1 MRVINQSVAD
11 SVTVTLIEDD
21 EDNDG
26 TVDVTYQP
34 TICDDAEL
42 APGEATDCTFTRFV
56 GGAPGDTITDNATVT
71 MLDDDNETVIR
82 SATATVTVVDVPSSI
97 AVVKTATPDNVDEPG
112 GPVQFTVQVTNTSP
126 ADTVTLTSIEDDEN
140 NDGTVDQTYNDL
152 ASICD
157 STELAPTE
165 VATCTFS
172 HAVNGN
178 PGDTI
183 TDAVTVLGT
192 DDDVAPVSGGDT
204 ATVTVNDVPSSIAV
218 VKTATPDTVPDPGGN
233 VTFDVTVTN
242 TSLVDTVTLTLI
254 EDDETDDGTVDVTY
268 PVSICDI
275 QVLLPTEVATCTFV
289 RAVNGTA
296 GETFTDRV
304 TITGVD
310 DDAGAVSGD
319 ATATVTI
326 GPPPIGPPAQLNLV
340 STGGSQF
347 EWNPTGSA
355 TSYHLYRGDM
365 QELISTGTYA
375 QDPAE
380 VSSAAQMCWL
390 SQPQYDDDFVPE
402 AGAVVFYLV
411 TVDDG
416 LSEGDLGYA
425 RQNANPCRQ

>member
-1 MRVINQSVAD
+1 M
-11 SVTVTLIEDD
+11 
-21 EDNDG
+21 
-26 TVDVTYQP
+26 
-34 TICDDAEL
+34 
-42 APGEATDCTFTRFV
+42 
-56 GGAPGDTITDNATVT
+56 
-71 MLDDDNETVIR
+71 
-82 SATATVTVVDVPSSI
+82 
-97 AVVKTATPDNVDEPG
+97 
-112 GPVQFTVQVTNTSP
+112 
-126 ADTVTLTSIEDDEN
+126 
-140 NDGTVDQTYNDL
+140 
-152 ASICD
+152 
-157 STELAPTE
+157 
-165 VATCTFS
+165 
-172 HAVNGN
+172 
-178 PGDTI
+178 
-183 TDAVTVLGT
+183 
-192 DDDVAPVSGGDT
+192 
-204 ATVTVNDVPSSIAV
+204 
-218 VKTATPDTVPDPGGN
+218 
-233 VTFDVTVTN
+233 TFDVTVTN

-310 DDAGAVSGD
+310 DDAGAVSGE

-340 STGGSQF
+340 STGGSQL
-347 EWNPTGSA
+347 EWNPTSSA
-355 TSYHLYRGDM
+355 SSYHLYRGDM